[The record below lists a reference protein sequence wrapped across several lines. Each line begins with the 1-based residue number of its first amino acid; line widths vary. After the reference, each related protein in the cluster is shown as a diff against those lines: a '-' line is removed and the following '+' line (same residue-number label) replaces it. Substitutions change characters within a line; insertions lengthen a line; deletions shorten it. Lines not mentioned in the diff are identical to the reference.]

1 MLAWALNL
9 LRTLLCVDLVF
20 KSCHRTRHR
29 VPNKNLRD
37 PYSLNF
43 IKSLYTRGS
52 VPSESISS
60 GNQWPRPLSETDK
73 LKEGVVGWMAVCELG
88 EEPWKNI
95 KRFWERISASD
106 GRTCLGEAPSRKLKK
121 GLWDAEGLQ
130 KPFMVDQIKWRAPSR
145 EDKGTP

>member
-1 MLAWALNL
+1 
-9 LRTLLCVDLVF
+9 
-20 KSCHRTRHR
+20 
-29 VPNKNLRD
+29 
-37 PYSLNF
+37 
-43 IKSLYTRGS
+43 
-52 VPSESISS
+52 
-60 GNQWPRPLSETDK
+60 
-73 LKEGVVGWMAVCELG
+73 MAVCELG